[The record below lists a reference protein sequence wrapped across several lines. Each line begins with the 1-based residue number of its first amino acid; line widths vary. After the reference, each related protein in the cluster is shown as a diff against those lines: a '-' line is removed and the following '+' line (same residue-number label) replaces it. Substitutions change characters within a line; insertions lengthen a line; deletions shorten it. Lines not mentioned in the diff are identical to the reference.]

1 MERISI
7 FKYFEFGRSNKKRVW
22 MTSAAPSL
30 PFSPLFS
37 SPTIAL
43 CASFS
48 FNHKGATGNF
58 LMSLYCRRTV
68 PPTLSRSCG
77 EDSSPAGNHHPNLG
91 GGGMEH
97 MLPQINHCDQS
108 HGCTANHR
116 SKRLWKSRRVPDV
129 PSNDYVV
136 SGAKGNWRTSR
147 KREQW
152 GCQFSTLI
160 KHTLIT

>member
-1 MERISI
+1 
-7 FKYFEFGRSNKKRVW
+7 

-37 SPTIAL
+37 SPTIPL
-43 CASFS
+43 CASRS

-58 LMSLYCRRTV
+58 LMSLYCRCTV
-68 PPTLSRSCG
+68 PPPPPPQPELRRGLQPCRQPPPKS
-77 EDSSPAGNHHPNLG
+77 

-116 SKRLWKSRRVPDV
+116 SKRLWKSSRVPDV

-136 SGAKGNWRTSR
+136 NGAKGNRRTSR
-147 KREQW
+147 KREQR